1 MFDFD
6 ETLLISLNS
15 VDGLYSNKQRELL
28 ELFGG
33 ASALAEEFS
42 SCRDVALKAV
52 SPKLYDEIKQALDG
66 GNISRAVEKAVA
78 GGVRVTTLFS
88 DDYPAALRDIPEP
101 PTVLY
106 YKGDLKLLDKSSV
119 SVVGSRKCS
128 DYGRRVAR
136 YFTERLAE
144 RLVIISGMA
153 YGIDETA
160 HKTAL
165 DCGGETVAVMGSG
178 FNRIYPSGHKWLCDR
193 IAEQGLVLTEF
204 PPDAP
209 PNQFH
214 FPMRNRIIS
223 GLSDGVLIVEAGR
236 KSGTQTTL
244 NHALDQ
250 GKRVYIVPNDIFSQ
264 CSVGSNEM
272 LKNLQG
278 ALVTSPEDIL
288 ADMGLDRAERQSAHQ
303 LTFGEQNVADKL
315 AYGKKHFNQLLEE
328 TKLAVS
334 ELQYI
339 LSDMEIKGLLIRLA
353 GNEYQLTMEG
363 IK

>member
-1 MFDFD
+1 MLD
-6 ETLLISLNS
+6 E
-15 VDGLYSNKQRELL
+15 
-28 ELFGG
+28 
-33 ASALAEEFS
+33 
-42 SCRDVALKAV
+42 
-52 SPKLYDEIKQALDG
+52 P
-66 GNISRAVEKAVA
+66 
-78 GGVRVTTLFS
+78 
-88 DDYPAALRDIPEP
+88 
-101 PTVLY
+101 
-106 YKGDLKLLDKSSV
+106 SV

-303 LTFGEQNVADKL
+303 LTFGEQSVADKL

>member
-1 MFDFD
+1 MDLRIS
-6 ETLLISLNS
+6 ELLAM
-15 VDGLYSNKQRELL
+15 QRELQ
-28 ELFGG
+28 ELHRGDW
-33 ASALAEEFS
+33 A
-42 SCRDVALKAV
+42 DVVPSTA
-52 SPKLYDEIKQALDG
+52 
-66 GNISRAVEKAVA
+66 RAVEKAVA

-106 YKGDLKLLDKSSV
+106 YKGDLKLLDKPSV

-178 FNRIYPSGHKWLCDR
+178 FNRI
-193 IAEQGLVLTEF
+193 
-204 PPDAP
+204 
-209 PNQFH
+209 
-214 FPMRNRIIS
+214 IS
-223 GLSDGVLIVEAGR
+223 GLSDGVRIVEAGR

-303 LTFGEQNVADKL
+303 LTFGEQSVADKL